1 LTPGPTYGTV
11 TTNAPTWRMEGQ
23 MQFERSNLATI
34 TGYEFAEEGRA
45 ADGTWVSVSMT
56 EWGGLTIL
64 ANRGSVRS
72 ALTLSLSDAL
82 DLAATIRRAVDGA
95 AKP

>member
-1 LTPGPTYGTV
+1 
-11 TTNAPTWRMEGQ
+11 
-23 MQFERSNLATI
+23 MQFERSNIATI

-56 EWGGLTIL
+56 ELGGLTIL
-64 ANRGSVRS
+64 ATNRGSVRS